1 MDDFIRPTLLVGLFK
16 PAEELS
22 AAVVME
28 LLYYYALAHQT
39 SFDVRWIKEKSI
51 SEKIISPLSKLL
63 ESKYDLK
70 VIGGSRVDSLHMAES
85 GDKLSGLTYQDTRS
99 GTKVTLEDVD
109 ACVLAVGAK
118 GLKGIMAN
126 SPALA
131 ARSPELSRAASLN
144 SIDVIAARLWLDKSV
159 RTPSPVNVFARFSE
173 LRGSGGTFFLLD
185 QLQGNTNEL
194 WGGESPQGSVVS
206 CDFYNAG
213 ALLPLS
219 AEDIKATLI
228 EKLLPSAVPEFK
240 GARVVDY
247 HVQKFPGA
255 VNWFSPGSFALRP
268 PTVLPGLNPCSH
280 YD

>member
-1 MDDFIRPTLLVGLFK
+1 MEDFIRPTLLVGLFK

-39 SFDVRWIKEKSI
+39 SFDVRWIKDKSI
-51 SEKIISPLSKLL
+51 AENIISPLSKLL
-63 ESKYDLK
+63 ESKYGLK
-70 VIGGSRVDSLHMAES
+70 VVGSSRVDSLHMSED
-85 GDKLSGLTYQDTRS
+85 GEKLSALTYVGKS
-99 GTKVTLEDVD
+99 GTKITLEDVD

-131 ARSPELSRAASLN
+131 ARSPELSRAACLN
-144 SIDVIAARLWLDKSV
+144 SIDVIAARLWLDKTV

-185 QLQGNTNEL
+185 QLQGNTPEL
-194 WGGESPQGSVVS
+194 WGGQSPQGSVVS

-219 AEDIKATLI
+219 AEAIKETLI
-228 EKLLPSAVPEFK
+228 EKLLPSAVPEFR
-240 GARVVDY
+240 GAKVVDF

-268 PTVLPGLNPCSH
+268 PTVLPGYVTCVRK
-280 YD
+280 

>member
-1 MDDFIRPTLLVGLFK
+1 MGDFIRPTLLVGLFK

-51 SEKIISPLSKLL
+51 AEKIISPLSGLL
-63 ESKYDLK
+63 ESKYGLQ
-70 VIGGSRVDSLHMAES
+70 VIGNSRVDSLHMAEG
-85 GDKLSGLTYQDTRS
+85 GDKLTGITYQDMKS
-99 GTKVTLEDVD
+99 GAKITLDHID

-126 SPALA
+126 SPDLA

-144 SIDVIAARLWLDKSV
+144 SIDVIAARLWLDREV
-159 RTPSPVNVFARFSE
+159 PTPSPVNVFARFGE
-173 LRGSGGTFFLLD
+173 LRGSGGTFFMLD
-185 QLQGNTNEL
+185 QLQGNTAEL
-194 WGGESPQGSVVS
+194 WGGESPKGSVVS

-219 AEDIKATLI
+219 PEEIKNTLI
-228 EKLLPSAVPEFK
+228 EKLLPSAVPQFREAK
-240 GARVVDY
+240 VVDY

-268 PTVLPGLNPCSH
+268 PTVLPGHLR
-280 YD
+280 